1 AVDGLPADLV
11 VGLLNSSLYRALHLA
26 LRRDAR
32 QATFP
37 QVKIGHLRALPEP
50 PSDPGRRAEVAE
62 ISATLTC
69 TGFDL
74 ALAERLDAAVFGLF
88 ALESCDVSEIL
99 AFLAA
104 RGAGRRPAG
113 SPERAQEQTP

>member
-1 AVDGLPADLV
+1 
-11 VGLLNSSLYRALHLA
+11 LNSSLYRALHLA

-50 PSDPGRRAEVAE
+50 PSDPARRAEVAE
-62 ISATLTC
+62 ISATLTRS
-69 TGFDL
+69 GFDL

-88 ALESCDVSEIL
+88 ALESSSVNEIL
-99 AFLAA
+99 EFLAA
-104 RGAGRRPAG
+104 RGAGRH
-113 SPERAQEQTP
+113 